1 LKQNTAGLD
10 LAARRGHTSLVSF
23 SRSVVMRCLDEL
35 TAPRRYE
42 GLNRR
47 GRRQYAQASG
57 RLLWLGFEMHYLAH
71 LVVCRIGRIQPD
83 HSGGLGI
90 GDARRSANHCHPLK
104 AMGYATGAR
113 KPAAGNKRLRRKVGR
128 SAGR

>member
-57 RLLWLGFEMHYLAH
+57 RLLWLGFEMHYVAH
-71 LVVCRIGRIQPD
+71 LSFAGSGVFNQIIHLFLLSTSAKNRQCREPQLSQSLLNSTEDKTSNR
-83 HSGGLGI
+83 GGGVP
-90 GDARRSANHCHPLK
+90 SSMQSN
-104 AMGYATGAR
+104 
-113 KPAAGNKRLRRKVGR
+113 
-128 SAGR
+128 

>member
-71 LVVCRIGRIQPD
+71 LVVCRIGCIQPD
-83 HSGGLGI
+83 HPPLSTFNI
-90 GDARRSANHCHPLK
+90 GKESPMSRT
-104 AMGYATGAR
+104 ATVAEFVELNRG
-113 KPAAGNKRLRRKVGR
+113 
-128 SAGR
+128 